1 MFWTLNVSW
10 MASYEITLVCLP
22 IRPSIRLSIHP
33 SVTKFPQDWIISVF
47 LILYMIADHDI

>member
-10 MASYEITLVCLP
+10 MASCEITLVCLP
-22 IRPSIRLSIHP
+22 IRPSIRLSIRP